1 MAGVT
6 VRASSPGDAE
16 AVEGLRIAGWKTA
29 YQGIMPDDY
38 LDSLPVDV
46 GRRRRHLE
54 DLPPGVTDEV
64 AVADGTVTDGTVTD
78 GTATDGTATDG
89 TATDGAGADGTATDG
104 TAADGTA
111 TDGTATDG
119 AGADGTATD
128 GTAADGTATDG
139 TVTDGTA
146 TDGAGADGTAT
157 DGTAADG
164 TATDGTATDG
174 TATDGTAA
182 DGAGAGGTGADGAIV
197 GWVAYGTCRD
207 PDRAGPRYGEIF
219 ACYVHPDWWRKG
231 TGRLLMGHAID
242 GLVRSGRD
250 DISLWV
256 LEANDRARRFYE
268 ALGFAPDGTRKLVNF
283 GVPVPEVRYRRP
295 PAS

>member
-6 VRASSPGDAE
+6 VRASSPADAE

-38 LDSLPVDV
+38 LDGLPVDV

-64 AVADGTVTDGTVTD
+64 AV
-78 GTATDGTATDG
+78 
-89 TATDGAGADGTATDG
+89 
-104 TAADGTA
+104 
-111 TDGTATDG
+111 
-119 AGADGTATD
+119 
-128 GTAADGTATDG
+128 
-139 TVTDGTA
+139 
-146 TDGAGADGTAT
+146 ADGTAT

-174 TATDGTAA
+174 TATDGTATDGTATDGTAA
-182 DGAGAGGTGADGAIV
+182 DGTGADGTAADETGVDGTGAGGTGADGAIV

-207 PDRAGPRYGEIF
+207 PDRGGPRYGEIF

>member
-1 MAGVT
+1 MTGMT
-6 VRASSPGDAE
+6 IRPSSPADAE

-64 AVADGTVTDGTVTD
+64 AVADGT
-78 GTATDGTATDG
+78 
-89 TATDGAGADGTATDG
+89 
-104 TAADGTA
+104 
-111 TDGTATDG
+111 
-119 AGADGTATD
+119 
-128 GTAADGTATDG
+128 
-139 TVTDGTA
+139 
-146 TDGAGADGTAT
+146 
-157 DGTAADG
+157 
-164 TATDGTATDG
+164 ATDG

-182 DGAGAGGTGADGAIV
+182 DGTGADGTAADGTGVDGTGADGTGADGAIV

>member
-1 MAGVT
+1 MAEVT
-6 VRASSPGDAE
+6 VRASSPADAE

-64 AVADGTVTDGTVTD
+64 AVAN

-89 TATDGAGADGTATDG
+89 TAT
-104 TAADGTA
+104 
-111 TDGTATDG
+111 
-119 AGADGTATD
+119 
-128 GTAADGTATDG
+128 
-139 TVTDGTA
+139 
-146 TDGAGADGTAT
+146 
-157 DGTAADG
+157 DG

-182 DGAGAGGTGADGAIV
+182 DGTGADGTAADGTGADGTAADGTGADGTAADGTGVDGTAADGTGVDGTGAGGTGADGAIV

>member
-6 VRASSPGDAE
+6 VRASSPADAE

-38 LDSLPVDV
+38 LDGLPVDV

-64 AVADGTVTDGTVTD
+64 AVAV
-78 GTATDGTATDG
+78 GTATVGTAT
-89 TATDGAGADGTATDG
+89 
-104 TAADGTA
+104 
-111 TDGTATDG
+111 
-119 AGADGTATD
+119 
-128 GTAADGTATDG
+128 
-139 TVTDGTA
+139 V
-146 TDGAGADGTAT
+146 
-157 DGTAADG
+157 
-164 TATDGTATDG
+164 GTATDG

-182 DGAGAGGTGADGAIV
+182 DGTGVDGTGAGGTGADGAIV

>member
-6 VRASSPGDAE
+6 VRASSPADAE

-64 AVADGTVTDGTVTD
+64 AVADGT
-78 GTATDGTATDG
+78 
-89 TATDGAGADGTATDG
+89 ATDG
-104 TAADGTA
+104 TAADGT
-111 TDGTATDG
+111 G
-119 AGADGTATD
+119 AD
-128 GTAADGTATDG
+128 GTAADGT
-139 TVTDGTA
+139 
-146 TDGAGADGTAT
+146 GADGT
-157 DGTAADG
+157 
-164 TATDGTATDG
+164 
-174 TATDGTAA
+174 
-182 DGAGAGGTGADGAIV
+182 GAGGTGADGAIV